1 MKFGSIVLNEKEKTK
16 WKTKIILL
24 MTQTKKLL
32 KRGKKSDINFLGVQ
46 CTPSSD
52 QEPVM
57 PAQPM
62 PMSRGGRNQ
71 QK

>member
-46 CTPSSD
+46 WLWWS
-52 QEPVM
+52 
-57 PAQPM
+57 
-62 PMSRGGRNQ
+62 
-71 QK
+71 